1 MNSTSLRQGRE
12 AVKKT
17 CGVIVIDETVK
28 TIVFKSTVS
37 SVKIEDEV
45 TAKAYRIQ
53 RTPVKRGLQMT
64 GA

>member
-1 MNSTSLRQGRE
+1 MITGAEIKRKPE
-12 AVKKT
+12 K
-17 CGVIVIDETVK
+17 IIEIDETVTK
-28 TIVFKSTVS
+28 IIFKDAVS
-37 SVKIEDEV
+37 SVKIEDET